1 MNDRRSVRKRQQW
14 FTNFIDADAERFGNA
29 AAGQRMN
36 KMAKSE
42 DAAQRPNKETP
53 QVFKDPVCGM
63 EVNPRRSYST
73 TYRNKEFRFCSLS
86 CLEKFQA
93 DAEAFI
99 KR

>member
-1 MNDRRSVRKRQQW
+1 MKQVELEFQAATKVGKQKAAVRV
-14 FTNFIDADAERFGNA
+14 
-29 AAGQRMN
+29 N

-42 DAAQRPNKETP
+42 EAAQRPHKETP

-63 EVNPRRSYST
+63 DVNPQRSYST
-73 TYRNKEFRFCSLS
+73 THRDKEFRFCSLS

-93 DAEAFI
+93 DPEAFI